1 MQFKIRELRRAK
13 GMSQDELAGKSGIS
27 RVTISALEN
36 GTARATTTK
45 TLLAIAGA
53 LDTTIDCLFFTQDVE
68 LVQHNGRI

>member
-53 LDTTIDCLFFTQDVE
+53 LDTTIDCLFFAQDVE